1 MTAHLHSPTPS
12 RSLERKILELD
23 CVTAENDRKRARFA
37 DSSQPLADWLFGIE
51 AFPRALSAPPS
62 FAPKPDRHVGYP
74 ASRKSKFTKE
84 ENLVLNHPI
93 ALPYTQPAL
102 GNTLPFLVIEL
113 KAEPTGGTL
122 WHAENQAAGS
132 GAHCVN
138 SMRWL
143 LQQASSVSDDSI
155 TSEKALAFSM
165 CISARQAVLYIH
177 FYSPQTKLYW
187 MSFVDCYMPTDPRDV
202 QKCNR
207 HVQNILDYAL
217 GDRLTA
223 VKDALGALFP
233 YPENWS
239 NKKRASVT
247 GHSTPATS
255 FTNEGLK
262 Q

>member
-1 MTAHLHSPTPS
+1 MQYTC
-12 RSLERKILELD
+12 K
-23 CVTAENDRKRARFA
+23 
-37 DSSQPLADWLFGIE
+37 LA
-51 AFPRALSAPPS
+51 
-62 FAPKPDRHVGYP
+62 APKPDRHVGYP